1 MKHNRVTAG
10 THVRLACLQRDV
22 LVLLAKARAFGNRR
36 LCPDIFVRFRRDESG
51 SYLVITAIL
60 LPVLTGLVG
69 LGTDYGWWLL
79 TRQKMQNAADAAVY
93 SAAVA
98 MTNGGGNAT
107 TQAQGVAS
115 VLGFPN
121 GSNGVVVSVNSP
133 PTSGSH
139 TGTTGAIEVVIQ
151 QPQARFFSAVMSSQ
165 SLTVKARAV
174 AIPGSNGTGCV
185 VALNKSVSGAITVQG
200 TANIALTGCAL
211 YDDSTNS
218 SALTLGG
225 SSALSAQAV
234 NVTGGISGLD
244 KITSTGSIVTGA
256 SQIADPYASASS
268 GSLSGCDYTNVTAKN
283 TVTLNPGVYCKGL
296 SLNAGANVTLNPGVY
311 YFDQDS
317 LSVNGGATLTGTGV
331 TLVFTSSTGSNYANA
346 TINGGATVNLT
357 APTTGS
363 LAGIVAFGDRN
374 MTAGTSFKFNGGAAQ
389 IFKGALDLP
398 NAAVQFAGGSNT
410 SKACTQLVAD
420 TITFTGNSQFAINCT
435 GVGTKP
441 IGVAKATLVE

>member
-1 MKHNRVTAG
+1 MRSN
-10 THVRLACLQRDV
+10 
-22 LVLLAKARAFGNRR
+22 
-36 LCPDIFVRFRRDESG
+36 IFVRFGRDESG

-69 LGTDYGWWLL
+69 LGTDYGLWLKVH
-79 TRQKMQNAADAAVY
+79 RQMQNAADTAAY

-107 TQAQGVAS
+107 TQAQGVAGS
-115 VLGFPN
+115 QGFIN
-121 GSNGVVVSVNSP
+121 GSSGVVINVNSP

-139 TGTTGAIEVVIQ
+139 TGTTGAIEVLIQ
-151 QPQARFFSAVMSSQ
+151 QPQVRFFSALMSSGA
-165 SLTVKARAV
+165 LVVKARAV

-185 VALNKSVSGAITVQG
+185 VALNKSTSGAVTVQG
-200 TANIALTGCAL
+200 TSNITLTGCAL
-211 YDDSTNS
+211 YDDSAS
-218 SALTLGG
+218 GSALTVGG
-225 SSALSAQAV
+225 SGTLSAQDI
-234 NVTGGISGLD
+234 NVSGGISGRD
-244 KITSTGSIVTGA
+244 KITATGSIVTGA
-256 SQIADPYASASS
+256 SPIADPYASVSK
-268 GSLSGCDYTNVTAKN
+268 GSFSGCDYTNATAKN
-283 TVTLNPGVYCKGL
+283 TVTLNPGVYCQGL

-311 YFDQDS
+311 YIDQGS

-363 LAGIVAFGDRN
+363 MAGIVAFGDRN
-374 MTAGTSFKFNGGAAQ
+374 MPTGTSFKFNGGSNQ
-389 IFKGALDLP
+389 IFTGALDLP
-398 NAAVQFAGGSNT
+398 SADVQFAGGSNT

-420 TITFTGNSQFAINCT
+420 TVTFTGNSQFAINCT
-435 GVGTKP
+435 GVGTKS